1 MKMTVNLSQEDKH
14 VARVHTVGIVFALV
28 YKQTTTTCFFV
39 VIDAIV
45 FALVNQQTNN
55 NNNMFFLGH

>member
-1 MKMTVNLSQEDKH
+1 MKMTVNLSKEDKH

-45 FALVNQQTNN
+45 FALQQTNN
-55 NNNMFFLGH
+55 NNNMFFIGH